1 MPSEVWNWLTNS
13 DGPGAMDEGSMTGQ
27 KTDAVLSVGSG
38 VIKKKPL
45 IQTNQRRVASVLLE
59 GISDGR
65 P

>member
-1 MPSEVWNWLTNS
+1 
-13 DGPGAMDEGSMTGQ
+13 MDEGSMTGQ